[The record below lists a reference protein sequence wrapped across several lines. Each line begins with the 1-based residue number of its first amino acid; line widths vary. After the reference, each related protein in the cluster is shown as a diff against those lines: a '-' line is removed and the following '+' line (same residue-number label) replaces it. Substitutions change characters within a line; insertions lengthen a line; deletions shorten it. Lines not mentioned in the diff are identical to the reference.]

1 MAIISHW
8 YDWYGIEVRGWI
20 FLEPGE
26 AKTTVDSHHATIA
39 HAIKRYIRI
48 GCELT
53 SGNDIDLAI
62 EGLSGTSVAQ
72 IEPNRDKNNNEH
84 DTNNTILNK
93 QCNTNDKK
101 IKTIPGISKWFV
113 WDWPISGETVGYV
126 RARSLPNIGNW
137 TEFSPASISTFC
149 GNINH
154 PNPEYTTPTRPKTP
168 WLTSSLVKKVH
179 RSEMQNSLQNE
190 ASKCNNL

>member
-1 MAIISHW
+1 MQRCS
-8 YDWYGIEVRGWI
+8 
-20 FLEPGE
+20 
-26 AKTTVDSHHATIA
+26 
-39 HAIKRYIRI
+39 
-48 GCELT
+48 
-53 SGNDIDLAI
+53 
-62 EGLSGTSVAQ
+62 
-72 IEPNRDKNNNEH
+72 NRDKNNNEH

-149 GNINH
+149 GNINR

-190 ASKCNNL
+190 ASVIIYR

>member
-1 MAIISHW
+1 MQ
-8 YDWYGIEVRGWI
+8 R
-20 FLEPGE
+20 
-26 AKTTVDSHHATIA
+26 
-39 HAIKRYIRI
+39 
-48 GCELT
+48 
-53 SGNDIDLAI
+53 
-62 EGLSGTSVAQ
+62 
-72 IEPNRDKNNNEH
+72 
-84 DTNNTILNK
+84 
-93 QCNTNDKK
+93 NTNDKK

-149 GNINH
+149 GNINR

-190 ASKCNNL
+190 ANQIRTDSEFPLRGWIGRYSASSKKEMSEKALEENVISEESTYYEKANTENTNYKLNKTRKQQKIS